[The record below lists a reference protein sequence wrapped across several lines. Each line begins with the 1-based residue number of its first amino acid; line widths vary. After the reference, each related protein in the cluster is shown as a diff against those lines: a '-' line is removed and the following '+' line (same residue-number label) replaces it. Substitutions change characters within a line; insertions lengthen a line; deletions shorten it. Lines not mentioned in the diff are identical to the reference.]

1 MPKSLLF
8 IADISGFTRFV
19 NETEITHSRHIISEL
34 LEALIDK
41 NELGMDV
48 AEIEGDAVLFY
59 KYGEVPTFESLL
71 KQSQEMFLE
80 FHSHLLN
87 YKQKRICHCGACQT
101 AQDLTV
107 KFISH
112 QGEFS
117 FIRVKDFNKPHGSDV
132 VLVHK
137 LLKNDVPGRPCP

>member
-41 NELGMDV
+41 NDLGMDV

-71 KQSQEMFLE
+71 MQSQEMFLE

-87 YKQKRICHCGACQT
+87 YK
-101 AQDLTV
+101 
-107 KFISH
+107 
-112 QGEFS
+112 
-117 FIRVKDFNKPHGSDV
+117 
-132 VLVHK
+132 
-137 LLKNDVPGRPCP
+137 